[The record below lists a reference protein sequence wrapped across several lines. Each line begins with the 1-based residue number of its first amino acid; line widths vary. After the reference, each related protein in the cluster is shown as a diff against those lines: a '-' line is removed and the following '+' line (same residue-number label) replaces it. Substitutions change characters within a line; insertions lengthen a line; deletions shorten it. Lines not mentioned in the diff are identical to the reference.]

1 MGKKINAGSIEWG
14 VNVKTGDMSGFKSIE
29 KNLKSLKDLAPSDLM
44 AQGMKGSSSDLEKK
58 IQQAQKSATEL
69 EGALKKAFNPDLK
82 TINFDKLNQ
91 SLKNLDIGK
100 IFTDLNNVGV
110 VGKNVFNSL
119 TSSMVK
125 TRLEAKKTK
134 TIFDEIGE
142 GLIKTASWSVYSS
155 ITNTML
161 GSLSKAVDY
170 TKELDTNLNAI
181 RVVTKKSAEDMDA
194 FAQRA
199 NAAAK
204 NLGISTN
211 EYTKGALTFYQQGL
225 NDEDV
230 QTRTNISAKIANV
243 TQQSGELSSQQLT
256 AIANSFKLS
265 ANEIEPAMDKI
276 AAVAASSATSFA
288 EVASAM
294 QKVASAAATTGVS
307 VGSLTSMIAT
317 VSETTREA
325 PESIGTAFKTLFAR
339 MEDFKAA
346 GTDEFGTT
354 LGQVSSQLD
363 TMGVHILDQTGQLK
377 TMDEVMAD
385 LAAHWGGWN
394 EQQKI
399 AAAQAAGGKRQYV
412 QLMALM
418 DNWDRYQ
425 ELMGVA
431 GNATGELQK
440 QQDIVME
447 SAEAK
452 IQKMSTSFEGVI
464 QSLFD
469 ADTLKVF
476 ADSLSAV
483 ADSIKFIVDSLGG
496 GKAVFTL
503 LLSLITKLGSQEI
516 TKQIANLSKNLKM
529 MKEAKIQDSLQVQG
543 FNSIIRQLSTTAN
556 VPKGDIQRLERIR
569 DVLKNSRGFSA
580 ENRQNLGEAFEVQ
593 TNLLNQKNTLE
604 QKKKQSNEW
613 YNNRFGRGGQKIDL
627 FDEKNVQKAKEF
639 EEALKGAAKAQKEIR
654 ANINKIGVDL
664 SKNTN
669 LANTLNKKA
678 IGKVV
683 KTLNTPDTSYNDWE
697 TKTFIPFSNQMI
709 KGAKEAFGSKYG
721 GFKNI
726 SSLAIPKSEI
736 EKLENEYLKAVSKIG
751 RQIEEWI
758 EDAVTGSEKDMEAIA
773 ESLESN
779 IVEMIKEFQDNF
791 EGQLGVALEQA
802 EANIKEMT
810 PSVKEA
816 KEKGKEVD
824 EGIENT
830 ERVVEEVEKDAKT
843 QEKIQSFV
851 ELSSAAMG
859 AVTSIQMI
867 SSSIENF
874 GERPMETLMG
884 IGMSITSI
892 IPLCNQLKVA
902 LAEVGIAMSATGIGA
917 IIVAIGAAIGVAT
930 KMFNDWQENIKKAGE
945 ELSRVNENSRQL
957 DTTISKIEELNK
969 IKKDQKST
977 EEDIVKANEE
987 IAQIEDELLEKYKDV
1002 EGAYWKIKSAI
1013 DGNVDSLRE
1022 LQKEQS
1028 LQVLNSKEARD
1039 LKNAKGWDEV
1049 TSGYGARA
1057 FDYGWQADRTG
1068 AGPLGLLGLLNLNSA
1083 GWDNL
1088 RESFGGSEK
1097 SIQERQVQ
1105 IGESLKEAEDRLTKK
1120 LNKLEEDGKQGT
1132 TEYRQIKRSI
1142 EGLQEQRGEFLTA
1155 ERRQQRADL
1164 VQADL
1169 LSGGKSIN
1177 SLKFDPKIYSGI
1189 EDLSSQM
1196 SKIAQTTDPTEQK
1209 ALMREYLGT
1218 EEQLLSFL
1226 NEVNPEYREEL
1237 EEFIRNIKELNS
1249 TTSKIYEEVAGSEDE
1264 TWTKEDIIK
1273 RYGEE
1278 EGNKIVNKI
1287 VALQKDPNAKV
1298 SYSTVEMARADIF
1311 DPEKMQEVFKGW
1323 TETSLA
1329 EVGKE
1334 EIHKKLISLTKDMSD
1349 EQLKSALIA
1358 FGIKEST
1365 VKELGVE
1372 GRRDALRNYL
1382 YSEGIMKNVSDDHI
1396 RRIYTAATG
1405 NKETFVRNRSD
1416 IQFLLGEYQSSLG
1429 QDNPLT
1435 KQLQAVEAIF
1445 NDMELL
1451 GMDFSTYKEKL
1462 EPKMAGKEETKLL
1475 NEENGEDYADAIGY
1489 LSGYFNKDREVIA
1502 AWINQNKEG
1511 VQDLLND
1518 TTGLVKKYQEMH
1530 PEEALNIEDVKTY
1543 FSIADKEF
1551 SGYIQDATQAN
1562 QMLDSLIKGFSQ
1574 VNELGLKSEFKNG
1587 KAVLDY
1593 NDKRVETLRQAQGG
1607 AYQKAINLING
1618 KWEIDEASFNEV
1630 QKELIDMAQQCFAL
1644 GFRPPEG
1651 SDAAKFITDF
1661 KSSLST
1667 LYKSLGDDSWVKGKI
1682 KKTIEETLGEVE
1694 ITNDNIDELL
1704 NKVGEQAPDKLRDL
1718 FGSET
1723 IKNTIKEELGDSTL
1737 GALEGAFQAFLDWL
1751 NTVLSFVGINVKD
1764 SLGKLNTEVTAKVVE
1779 WTNKYEKD
1787 IKKVEKDLEEA
1798 DKKLNKVK
1806 SKFDKSLTD
1815 YDFASARSY
1824 GQQYIQRYEE
1834 KRGAAQ
1840 RKSSKLAEVQK
1851 NDLAI
1856 LKANAI
1862 SGGEFDE
1869 SIYRD
1874 TGSATLAIAERR
1886 RALETKLNNT
1896 TDEKQ
1901 KVGIQNTLN
1910 TLIGSAEE
1918 IDQVNSSL
1926 NQTNEELEAMQS
1938 NAEIQ
1943 IEVKLNIA
1951 NAGKQYVDFLN
1962 GLYEGSLGQGSFFKD
1977 NRYNSLILGN
1987 KDFINPNTG
1996 KSFTKQELDSMSETE
2011 IQEAFNQGAI
2021 KPFKDILNDSNATLG
2036 QKVEAMQTI
2045 DAAEKAN
2052 IERKYKIENEI
2063 LDRQE
2068 KLIDRELSEIDKKLG
2083 RDSITK
2089 EEAQALYTQKGEDLN
2104 KQIKGYQ
2111 DRYMSNI
2118 RRIEDLKKKSGGII
2132 TPEVQALIDENA
2144 TLHEKAEDNR
2154 YELENFEYN
2163 TKKEIYEKY
2172 DKPVLEREEKN
2183 LEQRKSILQEQLNR
2197 EDLTL
2202 AQRKILYEQQKE
2214 VELNSAENLRKR
2226 IISMKELM
2234 ATLADNDPRKLDLQW
2249 QIEDTQIDVEKAE
2262 IRAKKLEIDE
2272 AKDYVNRAIASETEQ
2287 EKTLKEL
2294 LESQLQPLRDEIE
2307 LRNDL
2312 IDQEKYQ
2319 LELKKKE
2326 IDKEKKLLE
2335 ERKKA
2340 LQQLLKD
2347 YQKKWKLEDEDKKR
2361 QEALENRQEK
2371 VEERSKQLTA
2381 AAQGDLE
2388 ALSSVEDLD
2397 KEIEE
2402 IDAQLLED
2410 LISDVRQAIED
2421 GINNAIEAIDNQKD
2435 ALDKSLEKWNESI
2448 TLQEEG
2454 VKALQQTLKQAET
2467 QLKYY
2472 LRSEEFFK
2480 AAHSLSRE
2488 QIAEMKR
2495 QTELLKDGIISKED
2509 EKNIADSIAKVVP
2522 DLSDTV
2528 YKESLKKVNNTFD
2541 DKGNE
2546 VDVKD
2551 YDLTKANA
2559 DLSKINGINIFDKS
2573 ITDPDEIRKIY
2584 EANKGLKVTKYSQSY
2599 SNENGGYSYSWSG
2612 GRGVGGLNG
2621 FLSADLRRQEAI
2633 AANNLKTTERRK
2645 LAEEK
2650 KSEGSN
2656 IGGVEVNPK
2665 YKKYAIPK
2673 VGVQALTSAWAKER
2687 EEQRKLAGEQQI
2699 PQEQVKEESPIE
2711 EVVSSNLEGIS
2722 KTLQED
2728 INNSIAE
2735 NLAQLEEIR
2744 SLVKEIKPQVDQVFN
2759 FESLIN
2765 VQGDMLEREVKK
2777 VNVEMGVNNMLS
2789 AMGKIFSSKGI
2800 NLPTEVTG

>member
-1 MGKKINAGSIEWG
+1 MGKKINAGTIEWG
-14 VNVKTGDMSGFKSIE
+14 VNVKSGDMSGLKAIE
-29 KNLKSLKDLAPSDLM
+29 KGLKSLKDLAPGDLM
-44 AQGMKGSSSDLEKK
+44 AQGMSGTSSELEGK
-58 IQQAQKSATEL
+58 IKQAQKSASEL
-69 EGALKKAFNPDLK
+69 EKALKKAFNTDLK

-91 SLKNLDIGK
+91 SLKTLDIGK
-100 IFTDLNNVGV
+100 IYKDLNEVGV
-110 VGKNVFNSL
+110 VGKNAFNTL
-119 TSSMVK
+119 TASMAK
-125 TRLEAKKTK
+125 TRLESERTK
-134 TIFDEIGE
+134 TVFDKIGE
-142 GLIKTASWSVYSS
+142 GLVRTASWSVYSG

-204 NLGISTN
+204 NLGLSTN

-225 NDEDV
+225 SDEDV

-265 ANEIEPAMDKI
+265 ASEIEPAMDKI
-276 AAVAASSATSFA
+276 AAVSASSATSFA

-431 GNATGELQK
+431 DNATGELQK

-447 SAEAK
+447 SAEARL
-452 IQKMSTSFEGVI
+452 QKMSTSFEGVI

-469 ADTLKVF
+469 ADTIKVF
-476 ADSLSAV
+476 ADSLAAV
-483 ADSIKFIVDSLGG
+483 ADSIKFIVDAIGG

-503 LLSLITKLGSQEI
+503 LLGLITKLGSQEI
-516 TKQIANLSKNLKM
+516 TKQISNLAKNLRLIKD
-529 MKEAKIQDSLQVQG
+529 AKLQDALQVQT
-543 FNSIIRQLSTTAN
+543 FNNIINKMSAAN
-556 VPKGDIQRLERIR
+556 APKADIQRLEKTR
-569 DVLKNSRGFSA
+569 DVLKNSQGFSA
-580 ENRQNLGEAFEVQ
+580 EDRKNLGVAFEYQ
-593 TNLLNQKNTLE
+593 TNLINRKNTLNQK
-604 QKKKQSNEW
+604 KQQTNEW
-613 YNNRFGRGGQKIDL
+613 YNTLYGKEGQEKIDI
-627 FDEKNVQKAKEF
+627 FDEKNIQKAKEF
-639 EEALKGAAKAQKEIR
+639 DEELEKARKTVKKIKED
-654 ANINKIGVDL
+654 INKTNFNISKDDILG
-664 SKNTN
+664 KNTLQKGLLPATTGTKKERN
-669 LANTLNKKA
+669 TALNDLAYTA
-678 IGKVV
+678 A
-683 KTLNTPDTSYNDWE
+683 D
-697 TKTFIPFSNQMI
+697 
-709 KGAKEAFGSKYG
+709 GAKELFKEKY
-721 GFKNI
+721 
-726 SSLAIPKSEI
+726 
-736 EKLENEYLKAVSKIG
+736 
-751 RQIEEWI
+751 Q
-758 EDAVTGSEKDMEAIA
+758 
-773 ESLESN
+773 
-779 IVEMIKEFQDNF
+779 EMIKN
-791 EGQLGVALEQA
+791 LEQLPIP
-802 EANIKEMT
+802 ESQIQNIKERVSQMQGELEEEVVRT
-810 PSVKEA
+810 ARITVRKAGKNITEKEASQVAEELQESISNLVKGAQEEFESTLGAVFEQASENLEGMVPSVKKANE
-816 KEKGKEVD
+816 
-824 EGIENT
+824 EGGQLEEDLENT
-830 ERVVEEVEKDAKT
+830 SQVINDFGEQGKMN
-843 QEKIQSFV
+843 EKIEKMTQFAGSTMMAV
-851 ELSSAAMG
+851 SAMQQLSG
-859 AVTSIQMI
+859 AVA
-867 SSSIENF
+867 NF
-874 GERPMETLMG
+874 DKDPMQAITG
-884 IGMSITSI
+884 IGTAIVSL
-892 IPLCNQLKVA
+892 IPLCGQLKVA
-902 LAEVGIAMSATGIGA
+902 LAEVGIAMSATGIGT
-917 IIVAIGAAIGVAT
+917 IIVAIGVAIGVAT
-930 KMFNDWQENIKKAGE
+930 KMFNDWQERIKKVGE

-969 IKKDQKST
+969 VRKDQKST

-1028 LQVLNSKEARD
+1028 LQVLNSREARD

-1049 TSGYGARA
+1049 TSGVGARA
-1057 FDYGWQADRTG
+1057 FDVGFRDDRFSIINPNG
-1068 AGPLGLLGLLNLNSA
+1068 AI
-1083 GWDNL
+1083 WDNL
-1088 RESFGGSEK
+1088 RESFGGAEK
-1097 SIQERQVQ
+1097 SVQERQVQ
-1105 IGESLKEAEDRLTKK
+1105 NGESLKEAEDRLTKK
-1120 LNKLEEDGKQGT
+1120 LNKLEEDGKQNT

-1189 EDLSSQM
+1189 EDLSNQM

-1226 NEVNPEYREEL
+1226 NEINPEYREEI
-1237 EEFIRNIKELNS
+1237 ENFISSLKELNS
-1249 TTSKIYEEVAGSEDE
+1249 TTSKIYEEVKGSEEDV
-1264 TWTKEDIIK
+1264 WTKEDVEK
-1273 RYGEE
+1273 DERFGA
-1278 EGNKIVNKI
+1278 K
-1287 VALQKDPNAKV
+1287 VAEKVPAFQKDSKAKV
-1298 SYSTVEMARADIF
+1298 SYADVWRAAIGV
-1311 DPEKMQEVFKGW
+1311 Q
-1323 TETSLA
+1323 TA
-1329 EVGKE
+1329 EQTRDLYNKWMNPDAKDLVGEREKE
-1334 EIHKKLISLTKDMSD
+1334 EYIKNIKDARQQKVIDTEMLRKSNDLFSDEELIEILDKLGQRKILQNRDISLRGQGVLNTIFNSDDLSLLDNTTLQKLGSLVSAKNYERTIDDLNIILSFSPDNEELQTVAAMENERIKSGKDRD
-1349 EQLKSALIA
+1349 TYIKS
-1358 FGIKEST
+1358 KES
-1365 VKELGVE
+1365 
-1372 GRRDALRNYL
+1372 
-1382 YSEGIMKNVSDDHI
+1382 
-1396 RRIYTAATG
+1396 
-1405 NKETFVRNRSD
+1405 
-1416 IQFLLGEYQSSLG
+1416 
-1429 QDNPLT
+1429 
-1435 KQLQAVEAIF
+1435 
-1445 NDMELL
+1445 
-1451 GMDFSTYKEKL
+1451 
-1462 EPKMAGKEETKLL
+1462 KMAGKEEAKLL
-1475 NEENGEDYADAIGY
+1475 NEENGGDYADAIGY

-1518 TTGLVKKYQEMH
+1518 TAGLVKKYQEMH

-1587 KAVLDY
+1587 KAILDY
-1593 NDKRVETLRQAQGG
+1593 NDKRVETLRQIQGG

-1718 FGSET
+1718 FGNET

-1737 GALEGAFQAFLDWL
+1737 GALEGAFQAFLGWL
-1751 NTVLSFVGINVKD
+1751 NTILSFVGINVKD

-1787 IKKVEKDLEEA
+1787 IKKVEKNLEEA

-1938 NAEIQ
+1938 RAEIQ
-1943 IEVKLNIA
+1943 IEVKLNTA
-1951 NAGKQYVDFLN
+1951 NASKQYVDFLN
-1962 GLYEGSLGQGSFFKD
+1962 NLYEERLGQGQNFKD

-1987 KDFINPNTG
+1987 NDFINPNTG
-1996 KSFTKQELDSMSETE
+1996 KGFTKEELDSMSETE

-2083 RDSITK
+2083 RDSTTK
-2089 EEAQALYTQKGEDLN
+2089 EEAQALYAQKGEDLN

-2111 DRYMSNI
+2111 DKYMSNI

-2132 TPEVQALIDENA
+2132 TPEIQALIDENA

-2202 AQRKILYEQQKE
+2202 AQRRILYEQQKE

-2249 QIEDTQIDVEKAE
+2249 QIEDKQIDVEKAE

-2528 YKESLKKVNNTFD
+2528 YKESLKKANNTFD

-2645 LAEEK
+2645 LAEKK

-2687 EEQRKLAGEQQI
+2687 EEQRKLAEEQQI